1 MIHHRLILTFK
12 KFDYKFHR
20 NGIEL
25 KISKAEEIANETG
38 ERKEQLTV
46 L

>member
-12 KFDYKFHR
+12 KFGYKFHR
-20 NGIEL
+20 NGIEFKVL
-25 KISKAEEIANETG
+25 KTEEIANETG